1 MTSNPRL
8 IKILAKLAVDRAKE
22 LAYFGRNSAHLIT
35 ASNPQTEADLK
46 KLARILAEENILV
59 LAAGIPP
66 SMSAAA
72 VVNIQTWINTYAG
85 FYTLFANA
93 LFPGLNKDGLTAYYA
108 DGLQPPIV
116 IVKGGATPVIEVI
129 AGFVVPFVARGQ
141 MKVTPPEY
149 EFRALVDVI
158 CDELDCNGLSMSD
171 YQNLRRSALTM
182 LQEMVRLPMRQIS
195 LTNFDRELFGDAP
208 PPPEPPRSP
217 SGLTPP
223 GGMPPLVPPNGRPAN
238 PPPSSG
244 QSNGYGTH
252 NRGNSARSGS
262 GSNGTG
268 YQDNQP
274 KGGTRP
280 IPQVSSTNIQPS
292 QPPSRSADEY
302 QRYEMEFFSRDNAVA
317 PDTQDMFQ
325 DSVGLAKNQPPEPR
339 ESEENREPKRR
350 GGGRRTTRSLPVYD
364 DLLDDSE

>member
-1 MTSNPRL
+1 
-8 IKILAKLAVDRAKE
+8 
-22 LAYFGRNSAHLIT
+22 
-35 ASNPQTEADLK
+35 
-46 KLARILAEENILV
+46 
-59 LAAGIPP
+59 
-66 SMSAAA
+66 

-93 LFPGLNKDGLTAYYA
+93 LFPGLNKDGLTAHYA
-108 DGLQPPIV
+108 DGAQPPIV
-116 IVKGGATPVIEVI
+116 IVKGGATPVIEAI

-141 MKVTPPEY
+141 MKVTPPEF
-149 EFRALVDVI
+149 EFRALVDVV
-158 CDELDCNGLSMSD
+158 CEELDCNGLSMSD

-195 LTNFDRELFGDAP
+195 LTNFDRELFGDAS
-208 PPPEPPRSP
+208 PPEPPRSP
-217 SGLTPP
+217 SGYTPP
-223 GGMPPLVPPNGRPAN
+223 GGIPPIVPPNGRPPY
-238 PPPSSG
+238 PPPSSSSSG

-252 NRGNSARSGS
+252 NSGNSVSGGS
-262 GSNGTG
+262 GNNGTG

-274 KGGTRP
+274 KGVTRP

-292 QPPSRSADEY
+292 TQSTDEY

-350 GGGRRTTRSLPVYD
+350 SGGRRTTRSLPVYD